1 MKRTLTILFLSLLV
15 AVNAYAQEGQQK
27 PAEAKPDAKPAAKL
41 PTVDQ
46 VLDKYVQAIGGKAAI
61 EKQTSRTAKGTF
73 ELPAFGASGTA
84 EVYAK
89 APNKTATTI
98 NIAGF
103 GVVQEVF
110 DGKTGWSSDP
120 QGGLREKAGAE
131 LASTKLDSEFYKP
144 VKLKQLY
151 PKIVVKG
158 TDKVGDKEVYV
169 LEATPVE
176 SSTETWY
183 FDTQT
188 GLILREDAERESP
201 QGKQAI
207 QVFYEDYKEVDG
219 VKIAFSI
226 RQVSPA
232 FTLMIKMEE
241 IKHNVPV
248 DDAKFNKPAAQ

>member
-1 MKRTLTILFLSLLV
+1 MKRTITILLFSLLV
-15 AVNAYAQEGQQK
+15 AATAFAQEGAKK
-27 PAEAKPDAKPAAKL
+27 PAADTKPAAKL
-41 PTVDQ
+41 PTADQ

-61 EKQTSRTAKGTF
+61 EKQTTRTAKGSF
-73 ELPAFGASGTA
+73 EIPAFGASGTA
-84 EVYAK
+84 ETYAK
-89 APNKTATTI
+89 APNKSATVI
-98 NIAGF
+98 NVAGF

-110 DGKTGWSSDP
+110 DGTHGWSSDP
-120 QGGLREKAGAE
+120 QNGLREKAGAE

-144 VKLKQLY
+144 VKLKALY

-169 LEATPVE
+169 LDATPAE
-176 SSTETWY
+176 GSTETWY

-188 GLILREDAERESP
+188 GLLLREDAERESP

-207 QVFYEDYKEVDG
+207 QVFYEDYKDVDG
-219 VKIAFSI
+219 IKMAHSI
-226 RQVSPA
+226 RQISPA
-232 FTLMIKMEE
+232 FTLTIKMEE

>member
-1 MKRTLTILFLSLLV
+1 MKRILAIAFVCLAIAV
-15 AVNAYAQEGQQK
+15 AAFAQGNQQK
-27 PAEAKPDAKPAAKL
+27 PAADPKPAAKL

-46 VLDKYVQAIGGKAAI
+46 ILDKYVQAIGGKAAV
-61 EKQTSRTAKGTF
+61 EKQTSRIAKGSF
-73 ELPAFGASGTA
+73 EIPAFGASGTA
-84 EVYAK
+84 EIYAK

-98 NIAGF
+98 NVAGY

-120 QGGLREKAGAE
+120 QNGLREKSGAE
-131 LASTKLDSEFYKP
+131 LAATKLDAEFHKSI
-144 VKLKQLY
+144 KLKQLY

-169 LEATPVE
+169 VEGTPAE
-176 SSTETWY
+176 SSAETWY

-207 QVFYEDYKEVDG
+207 QVFLEDYRDVDG
-219 VKIAFSI
+219 VKMPFSI
-226 RQVSPA
+226 RQVTSA
-232 FTLMIKMEE
+232 FTLNIKMDE
-241 IKHNVPV
+241 IKNNVPV
-248 DDAKFNKPAAQ
+248 DDAKFNKPASQ

>member
-15 AVNAYAQEGQQK
+15 AVTAYAQGGQQK
-27 PAEAKPDAKPAAKL
+27 PAPDPKPAAKL
-41 PTVDQ
+41 PTGDQ
-46 VLDKYVQAIGGKAAI
+46 VLDKYVQAIGGKAAV
-61 EKQTSRTAKGTF
+61 EKQTSRTQKGSF

-89 APNKTATTI
+89 APNKQALTI

-110 DGKTGWSSDP
+110 DGKTGWSSEP

-144 VKLKQLY
+144 IKLKQLY

-169 LEATPVE
+169 LEATPAE

-188 GLILREDAERESP
+188 GLILREDVERESP

-207 QVFYEDYKEVDG
+207 QIFYEDYKEVDG
-219 VKIAFSI
+219 VKMAFSF
-226 RQVSPA
+226 RQVTPA
-232 FTLMIKMEE
+232 FTLTIKWEE